1 MMVGVDEMEQ
11 WQNVWKNT
19 NTADKLER
27 KVIGM
32 FIKSVDA
39 GQMGDRMPVT
49 HVLQIRIA
57 LC

>member
-1 MMVGVDEMEQ
+1 MAEC
-11 WQNVWKNT
+11 
-19 NTADKLER
+19 LEEHEYGEFAR
-27 KVIGM
+27 GGVIGM

>member
-1 MMVGVDEMEQ
+1 MEQ